1 MPQSNKGANRDSR
14 PNVTLHEQ
22 IQEGIEAI
30 GKWNQEDAQKI
41 ANALHGEARK
51 DPLIKRIDAVRA
63 GTDAVGTESVF
74 AIYSPH
80 GPIGP
85 FFHASVKV
93 EAALKAPLLEKPA
106 SPSLVKDGFFD
117 DPAIIRKP
125 VSELTEKKGALV
137 DHHAIVMH
145 RTAGNSAASALSAFK
160 SGIGAHFIID
170 KDGSIYQTASLD
182 KQVSHVG
189 KIKSR
194 CDEEGTCSVNEQKV
208 IDAMG
213 WAPGRIHDHESRK
226 TYPDRYPLNAD
237 SVGIEVVGNYNDT
250 TKVWD
255 APTAE
260 QKTSISKL
268 TSMLKNEFSLNDKD
282 IYQHDI
288 ISYKTKGEGAG
299 LYIPAAPDIPAP
311 DSVLPR
317 SPYR

>member
-1 MPQSNKGANRDSR
+1 MPRSNNDLNRDSR
-14 PNVTLHEQ
+14 PSATLRGEIH
-22 IQEGIEAI
+22 EGIEAI

-41 ANALHGEARK
+41 ANALHAEARK

-63 GTDAVGTESVF
+63 GTDAIGTESVF

-93 EAALKAPLLEKPA
+93 ETALKAPVLEKAA
-106 SPSLVKDGFFD
+106 SPGLVKDGFLD
-117 DPAIIRKP
+117 DPAIIKKP
-125 VSELTEKKGALV
+125 VSELTEKKGPLV

-145 RTAGNSAASALSAFK
+145 RTAGDSAASALSAFK

-182 KQVSHVG
+182 KQVSHAG

-194 CDEEGTCSVNEQKV
+194 CDEEGTCLASEQKV
-208 IDAMG
+208 VDAMG

-237 SVGIEVVGNYNDT
+237 SVGIEVVGNYSDK
-250 TKVWD
+250 TKAWD

-260 QKTSISKL
+260 QKASIGKL

-299 LYIPAAPDIPAP
+299 LYVPDTPAVAAP
-311 DSVLPR
+311 DSVSRR
-317 SPYR
+317 SPHR